1 MSKRKIFFTYTGV
14 GNRTDAE
21 EGRPVRGQATL
32 PTLLQQLVM
41 EGQLARDDG
50 RCGGGRPDLEPPH
63 RPGCRLDDNRL
74 GHQIRN
80 RGRRQLHKRKIIKA
94 Y

>member
-1 MSKRKIFFTYTGV
+1 MSKRKIFTYTGV

-32 PTLLQQLVM
+32 PTLLQQLVV
-41 EGQLARDDG
+41 ERQLARDDG
-50 RCGGGRPDLEPPH
+50 RCGGGRPDLESPH
-63 RPGCRLDDNRL
+63 RPGCRLDSHRSGNQV
-74 GHQIRN
+74 GN
-80 RGRRQLHKRKIIKA
+80 RGRRQLHKKIIKA